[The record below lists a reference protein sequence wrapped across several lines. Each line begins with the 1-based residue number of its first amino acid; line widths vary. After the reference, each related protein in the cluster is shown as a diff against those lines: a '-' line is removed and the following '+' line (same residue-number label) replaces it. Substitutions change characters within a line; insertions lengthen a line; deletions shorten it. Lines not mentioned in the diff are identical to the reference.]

1 MEAGAGCG
9 RKGCAMGSAGDR
21 QANAGRA
28 GDGLAGNGQ
37 EGGSRTRS
45 DAARTSRKG
54 ADAVVD
60 SLSGSKTLVEGA
72 YETLRREILDG
83 VFAPD
88 TKLRMEELRSRYN
101 VSGSTVRE
109 ALTRLLGEALVTSE
123 GQRGFR
129 VAPASLEDFEDLT
142 RVRMLVETEA
152 LRQAIA
158 HGDEAWESQIVATF
172 YRLSKVEERLMEDR
186 QGAIDDYEA
195 RNRDFHSALIAAC
208 PSRWLHH
215 IIALLFQQSERYRRM
230 ALSSPPVPRDLHAE
244 HQAIFDATLAR
255 EADRASRLLADHI
268 ERTLTALRTPLEAFD
283 KAPAAR
289 SGKVGTVK
297 TSARAANAKIATA
310 KAMTAKTLAAH
321 ASALAQMSLQE
332 DAPEEGS
339 TISVASALP
348 SAADSRKHGATRR
361 PRCAVADEKK

>member
-1 MEAGAGCG
+1 MET
-9 RKGCAMGSAGDR
+9 AGDR
-21 QANAGRA
+21 QAGQKQASETLA
-28 GDGLAGNGQ
+28 GDHLDGDGQ
-37 EGGSRTRS
+37 
-45 DAARTSRKG
+45 KG
-54 ADAVVD
+54 ADLARAPRRMAD
-60 SLSGSKTLVEGA
+60 LGGESLSGSKTLVEGA

-83 VFAPD
+83 VFAPG

-142 RVRMLVETEA
+142 RVRVLVETEA

-158 HGDEAWESQIVATF
+158 HGDEAWESQIVASF

-186 QGAIDDYEA
+186 KGAINDYEA

-215 IIALLFQQSERYRRM
+215 IIGLLFQQSERYRRM

-255 EADRASRLLADHI
+255 DADRASRLLAEHI
-268 ERTLTALRTPLEAFD
+268 ERTLTALRSSLEEFD
-283 KAPAAR
+283 KTPVA
-289 SGKVGTVK
+289 SGGKTV
-297 TSARAANAKIATA
+297 RA
-310 KAMTAKTLAAH
+310 
-321 ASALAQMSLQE
+321 SVQAQMAPRN
-332 DAPEEGS
+332 DAPGK
-339 TISVASALP
+339 
-348 SAADSRKHGATRR
+348 AAGRKRGVIRE
-361 PRCAVADEKK
+361 PRCAVPVADKQK